1 MIARTRAK
9 GPAAALGVAA
19 AMVAAAAGVDGRAP
33 RAAVDGPAPRA
44 VTVSRP
50 SPAPRPARLPASP
63 PVRLVIPAA
72 GVDSPVARAGLRPD
86 GSLEPPRPPN
96 EDEAAWY
103 TGSVTPGQPGTA
115 VIEGHLDS
123 ASGPSVF
130 YRLGRLRPGQRVSVL
145 RADRATAVFTVD
157 AVRTFPKDGFP
168 ARAVYGDT
176 PEPSLRLI
184 TCGGDFDARAGH
196 YRANVVAFAR
206 LTAVLGDG

>member
-1 MIARTRAK
+1 MTAR
-9 GPAAALGVAA
+9 GLAAALCVAA
-19 AMVAAAAGVDGRAP
+19 AMVAAASGVDGRAAGDDP
-33 RAAVDGPAPRA
+33 AARA
-44 VTVSRP
+44 VAVSRT
-50 SPAPRPARLPASP
+50 SPPPRRAVPPARLPASP

-115 VIEGHLDS
+115 VIEGHRDS

-130 YRLGRLRPGQRVSVL
+130 YRLGRLRPGERVSVL

-168 ARAVYGDT
+168 SRAVYGDT
-176 PEPSLRLI
+176 REPSLRLI